1 MVSISFSGSVRFTGF
16 KISFNWF
23 SESSFSLNTISLT
36 VLPVLSES
44 LAISADFYSQY
55 KGKGQ

>member
-44 LAISADFYSQY
+44 LAISADFL
-55 KGKGQ
+55 